1 MGLPLRWLS
10 GAHLALWP
18 ILDLVV
24 AVSAQFLLTPLLLQR
39 LGAHE
44 FGVWIIVQSTLLAST
59 ALSLGASAG
68 LLPVLS
74 ATLSRGDIAG
84 ARAAMRWFA
93 RRTAFV
99 SSMVL
104 ACGGFVVW
112 LGFML
117 SGLAR
122 AAQGDTWLIA
132 LATLAWMAASEFDNG
147 FSSAL
152 KARGCFGSVA
162 QVESGARITQVVLIF
177 ALVDVGSTALLTILI
192 SLALTVI
199 KALLK
204 HYVTDRHDQLRY
216 GNIDNVVPSNEVPP
230 GVVSTGI
237 WIWIGT
243 LGSLAFNAFDR
254 WFIGAWFGT
263 SVLASYAICT
273 QIAQM
278 PHTIAS
284 AAGQVLVPWAAHRES
299 RQWNTPTGRTPMA
312 LLAQTTALSLVPSAL
327 LLPSLEPLLAL
338 WISKDFALEHL
349 ALARG
354 LTAVFLLLSFS
365 VPSYFLL
372 LGMGYAR
379 LTTVVG
385 SACGVLFVIGVL
397 TLPPS
402 LTTFVALKGLFALL
416 TLALPASCVV
426 LLGRRARR

>member
-237 WIWIGT
+237 WIW
-243 LGSLAFNAFDR
+243 
-254 WFIGAWFGT
+254 FGT